1 MIPMLSQIRIL
12 VDDFTASYRF
22 YRDVL
27 GLTPQ
32 ETGEDPAQAEAGPY
46 GCFKDKDGGTDVAL
60 FDRVLMAKATGADAS
75 ERGSADRAVSGQAAF
90 DQAVLVFR
98 VPEVDAAYAD
108 AIGRGAQS
116 AAAPVD
122 QPAWGMRVAHVR
134 APEGT
139 LIEFCAWD
147 D

>member
-1 MIPMLSQIRIL
+1 MLSQIRIL
-12 VDDFTASYRF
+12 VDDFPTSYRF

-32 ETGEDPAQAEAGPY
+32 EQAGDPAQAEAGPY
-46 GCFKDKDGGTDVAL
+46 GAFKDAEGGTDVAL
-60 FDRVLMAKATGADAS
+60 FDRSLMAAAIGADTG
-75 ERGSADRAVSGQAAF
+75 ERGSADHAVIA
-90 DQAVLVFR
+90 FR
-98 VPEVDAAYAD
+98 VPDVDVAYID
-108 AIGRGAQS
+108 ATGRGAQS

-139 LIEFCAWD
+139 LIEFCAWED
-147 D
+147 

>member
-1 MIPMLSQIRIL
+1 MGRMLSQIRIL
-12 VDDFTASYRF
+12 VDDFPTSYRF

-32 ETGEDPAQAEAGPY
+32 EHGGDPAQAAEAGPY
-46 GCFKDKDGGTDVAL
+46 GNFKDESGGTDVAL
-60 FDRVLMAKATGADAS
+60 FDRAMMAEAIGADHA
-75 ERGSADRAVSGQAAF
+75 ERGPADH
-90 DQAVLVFR
+90 AVLAFR
-98 VPEVDAAYAD
+98 VPNVDAAYAD

-116 AAAPVD
+116 AATPVD
-122 QPAWGMRVAHVR
+122 QPVWGMRVAHVR

>member
-1 MIPMLSQIRIL
+1 MLSQIRIL
-12 VDDFTASYRF
+12 VDDFPTSYRF

-32 ETGEDPAQAEAGPY
+32 EQAGDPEQAEAGPY
-46 GCFKDKDGGTDVAL
+46 GAFKDAEGGTDVAL
-60 FDRVLMAKATGADAS
+60 FDRSLMAAAIGADIG
-75 ERGSADRAVSGQAAF
+75 ERGSADHAVIA
-90 DQAVLVFR
+90 FR
-98 VPEVDAAYAD
+98 VPDVDVAYID
-108 AIGRGAQS
+108 ATGRGAQS

-139 LIEFCAWD
+139 LIEFCAWED
-147 D
+147 

>member
-1 MIPMLSQIRIL
+1 MSAMLTQIRIL
-12 VDDFTASYRF
+12 VDDFPASYRF

-27 GLTPQ
+27 GLAP
-32 ETGEDPAQAEAGPY
+32 ERTGEDAQQAEAGPY
-46 GCFKDKDGGTDVAL
+46 GCFKDENGGTDLAL
-60 FDRVLMAKATGADAS
+60 FDRAMMAKAVGADAG
-75 ERGSADRAVSGQAAF
+75 ERGSADHAV
-90 DQAVLVFR
+90 VVFR
-98 VPEVDAAYAD
+98 VPDVDAAYAD
-108 AIGRGAQS
+108 AIERGAPS

>member
-1 MIPMLSQIRIL
+1 MLSQIRIL
-12 VDDFTASYRF
+12 VDDFPASYRF

-27 GLTPQ
+27 GLAPQ

-46 GCFKDKDGGTDVAL
+46 GCFKDQEGGTDLAL
-60 FDRVLMAKATGADAS
+60 FDRALMAKATGADAG
-75 ERGSADRAVSGQAAF
+75 ERGSAD
-90 DQAVLVFR
+90 QAVLAFR
-98 VPEVDAAYAD
+98 VPDVDTAYAY
-108 AIGRGAQS
+108 AVGRGAQS

-139 LIEFCAWD
+139 LIEFCAWGG
-147 D
+147 

>member
-1 MIPMLSQIRIL
+1 MLSQIRIL
-12 VDDFTASYRF
+12 VDDFPTSYRF

-27 GLTPQ
+27 GLSPQ
-32 ETGEDPAQAEAGPY
+32 ETGENPAQAEAGPY
-46 GCFKDKDGGTDVAL
+46 GAFKDKQGGTDVAL
-60 FDRVLMAKATGADAS
+60 FDRALMAKAVGGDGAG
-75 ERGSADRAVSGQAAF
+75 ERGSADHV
-90 DQAVLVFR
+90 VLAFR
-98 VPEVDAAYAD
+98 VPDVDAAYAE

-139 LIEFCAWD
+139 LIEFCAWED
-147 D
+147 

>member
-1 MIPMLSQIRIL
+1 VIPVLTQIRIL
-12 VDDFTASYRF
+12 VDDFPASFRF

-32 ETGEDPAQAEAGPY
+32 ETGEPADQAESGPY
-46 GCFKDKDGGTDVAL
+46 GCFKAGEVGTDLAL
-60 FDRVLMAKATGADAS
+60 FERSLMAKAIGRDEV
-75 ERGSADRAVSGQAAF
+75 ERGTADHVVVS
-90 DQAVLVFR
+90 LR
-98 VPEVDAAYAD
+98 VPDVDAAYAE
-108 AIGRGAQS
+108 AVGRGAQS

-122 QPAWGMRVAHVR
+122 KPVWGMRVAHVR

-139 LIEFCAWD
+139 LIEFCSWD

>member
-1 MIPMLSQIRIL
+1 MLSQIRIL
-12 VDDFTASYRF
+12 VDDFPTSYRF

-32 ETGEDPAQAEAGPY
+32 EHGGAAAQAEAGPY
-46 GCFKDKDGGTDVAL
+46 GAFKDEKGGATDLAL
-60 FDRVLMAKATGADAS
+60 FDRALMAKAIGADHG
-75 ERGSADRAVSGQAAF
+75 ERGAADH
-90 DQAVLVFR
+90 AVLAFR
-98 VPEVDAAYAD
+98 VPDVDAAYAD

>member
-1 MIPMLSQIRIL
+1 MSFMLSQIRIL
-12 VDDFTASYRF
+12 VDDFPTSYRF

-32 ETGEDPAQAEAGPY
+32 ETGEDSAQAEAGPY
-46 GCFKDKDGGTDVAL
+46 GCFKDRDHGGTDLAL
-60 FDRVLMAKATGADAS
+60 FDRGLMAKAVGADGG
-75 ERGSADRAVSGQAAF
+75 ERGSADHAV
-90 DQAVLVFR
+90 VVFR
-98 VPEVDAAYAD
+98 VPDVDAAYAN
-108 AIGRGAQS
+108 AVGHGAQP
-116 AAAPVD
+116 AASPVD

>member
-1 MIPMLSQIRIL
+1 MLSQIRIL
-12 VDDFTASYRF
+12 VDDFPASYLF

-32 ETGEDPAQAEAGPY
+32 EHGGDPAQAQAGPY
-46 GCFKDKDGGTDVAL
+46 GNFKDASGGTDLAL
-60 FDRVLMAKATGADAS
+60 FDRALMAKAIGADQA
-75 ERGSADRAVSGQAAF
+75 ERGSSDH
-90 DQAVLVFR
+90 AVLAFR
-98 VPEVDAAYAD
+98 VPDVDAAYAD

>member
-1 MIPMLSQIRIL
+1 MLSQIRIL
-12 VDDFTASYRF
+12 VDDFSASYRF

-27 GLTPQ
+27 GLSPQ

-46 GCFKDKDGGTDVAL
+46 GCFKDKEGGTDVAL
-60 FDRVLMAKATGADAS
+60 FDRALMAKAVGADAG
-75 ERGSADRAVSGQAAF
+75 ERGSADHAVF
-90 DQAVLVFR
+90 DNAVLDNAVLAFR
-98 VPEVDAAYAD
+98 VPDVDAAYAD

-116 AAAPVD
+116 AAAPAQ